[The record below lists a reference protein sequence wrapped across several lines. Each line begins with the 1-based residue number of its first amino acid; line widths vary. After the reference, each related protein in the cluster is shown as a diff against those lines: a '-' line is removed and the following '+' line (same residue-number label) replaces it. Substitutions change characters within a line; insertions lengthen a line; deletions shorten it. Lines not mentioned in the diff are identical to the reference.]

1 MKFKQYIKHLLLFC
15 CIFEIQ
21 SVYKLRIVHLKL
33 SDFLEDS
40 IRVLPTEKCEED
52 VIQSL
57 YIRVIEQFGTHY
69 TTEVVMGA
77 KAVQE
82 FRFKNTDLD
91 RFQSV
96 GVSAK
101 VSNW

>member
-1 MKFKQYIKHLLLFC
+1 M
-15 CIFEIQ
+15 
-21 SVYKLRIVHLKL
+21 KL

-52 VIQSL
+52 VIQNL